1 MEEAAIVL
9 MLKEKESGFLTKELG
24 CYTVS
29 GKESLL
35 DRIYA
40 EETDDGIV
48 VHMALGC
55 EKEAEDWEYD
65 AIFDYYD
72 ADALQDVVDTVA
84 EEEGHLNPVWVVTFP
99 FQDEAEAMER
109 RLSAILQAHDAELQS
124 VYAAIVDKK
133 DDYCEQ

>member
-24 CYTVS
+24 CYTVN

-35 DRIYA
+35 DRIYG
-40 EETDDGIV
+40 EETADGIV
-48 VHMALGC
+48 VYMALGC

-72 ADALQDVVDTVA
+72 ADVLQDLVDTVE
-84 EEEGHLNPVWVVTFP
+84 EEEGHLNPVWIVTFP
-99 FQDEAEAMER
+99 FLEETEAMEQ
-109 RLSAILQAHDAELQS
+109 RLSAILQTHDTELQS

>member
-40 EETDDGIV
+40 
-48 VHMALGC
+48 

-99 FQDEAEAMER
+99 FVDEAEAMEQ

>member
-40 EETDDGIV
+40 
-48 VHMALGC
+48 
-55 EKEAEDWEYD
+55 
-65 AIFDYYD
+65 
-72 ADALQDVVDTVA
+72 
-84 EEEGHLNPVWVVTFP
+84 
-99 FQDEAEAMER
+99 
-109 RLSAILQAHDAELQS
+109 
-124 VYAAIVDKK
+124 
-133 DDYCEQ
+133 

>member
-72 ADALQDVVDTVA
+72 ADALRDVVDIVA

-99 FQDEAEAMER
+99 FQDER
-109 RLSAILQAHDAELQS
+109 KPWNSVCLPYCRLMTQS
-124 VYAAIVDKK
+124 
-133 DDYCEQ
+133 CSLFMQPL

>member
-72 ADALQDVVDTVA
+72 ADALQDVVDIVA

-99 FQDEAEAMER
+99 FQDEAEAMEQ
-109 RLSAILQAHDAELQS
+109 RLSAILQA
-124 VYAAIVDKK
+124 
-133 DDYCEQ
+133 

>member
-1 MEEAAIVL
+1 MVTSAAPVSYTHL
-9 MLKEKESGFLTKELG
+9 DVYKRQ
-24 CYTVS
+24 TVS

-84 EEEGHLNPVWVVTFP
+84 EEEGHLNPVWAVSYTHLDVYK
-99 FQDEAEAMER
+99 R
-109 RLSAILQAHDAELQS
+109 QS
-124 VYAAIVDKK
+124 PRS
-133 DDYCEQ
+133 